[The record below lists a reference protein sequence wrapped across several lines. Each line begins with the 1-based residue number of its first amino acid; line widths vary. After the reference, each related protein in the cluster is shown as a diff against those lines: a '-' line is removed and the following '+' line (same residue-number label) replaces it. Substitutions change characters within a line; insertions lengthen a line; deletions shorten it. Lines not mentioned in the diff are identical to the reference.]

1 MPVFSPRHNLRE
13 MFTPPLSTK
22 ANPGNVRWSS
32 KPLTKSS
39 NSIKLSGD
47 FNTPKTPCRQR
58 TQQTPRPQWSLPRA
72 HYTYSDSPSS
82 DSETSDVNDDNVTGN
97 NGGNVSD
104 ALSLGFTDSD
114 KENISFQY
122 NINSQQHEEIT
133 KPTTITT
140 DQHLKQPVVS
150 AADTSREQ
158 QLAQKCYDSAM
169 EILGSDSI
177 SAISGGSVTS
187 SNKSASDDLV
197 RSSCEGRE
205 CVALPDEPEFMN
217 DNVSMTSS
225 VEPSASVEE
234 ENEPQHSSSKV
245 AEAQSPNESMTSS
258 DYNREGEDTLS
269 PLPQCNDTVVRSP
282 ILSVAHS
289 NFAPTEA
296 SSVAA
301 SSVVTDLFAA
311 LRTNCSTVCGGENDD
326 EDTTAEKCHLSPIH
340 PREACLTA
348 ERKKWIHKTLL
359 SKREYTPYQTKEREE
374 CCKNKDSHE
383 LTTVRKK
390 WIEETLLTNPEQE
403 MVRKLSPKQIHS
415 SFLAS
420 ALTAAGNELF
430 AQPKWHVEEP
440 FSDEARDDSTVASS
454 MESPQQCHQQLDS
467 SFLASALVATNML
480 LTPPRRERYSSKPSR
495 PRMSIGATPLPFA
508 SPFSPS
514 SAASSAFTETAS
526 NIILHAIKQLTPKQ
540 VSAISK
546 QNKQKQKTT
555 TPSRKSDLLSIVA
568 EMDYFDTV
576 GSHASKYDDRSQY
589 NPTKLVERVEKLE
602 QLITGQYNR
611 GSDDHQEEINELRR
625 QLDNE
630 RQLVEEANQR
640 ASMFMSNMNASQEL
654 HSDIESQLRERI
666 QSLKVEVCCLRE
678 SQKQF
683 ASDQEKTTTEIV
695 LESEM
700 SSSELDDL
708 RRENIGLLEKQKT
721 AEMNHSECK
730 KNNEVLRSQ
739 LLALSNE
746 RSEKEQLLTSAVD
759 NLRSVSESFS
769 SINQKLEEEVNTK
782 KDEVTC
788 MQRSLELMSCE
799 LIESTNEVKD
809 LRSENAR
816 LHDELKR
823 MKAGKTWLFS

>member
-1 MPVFSPRHNLRE
+1 MPVFSPRHNLME
-13 MFTPPLSTK
+13 MLTPPLSTK

-32 KPLTKSS
+32 KPLTKSG
-39 NSIKLSGD
+39 NSFKMSSD

-97 NGGNVSD
+97 NGGNESD
-104 ALSLGFTDSD
+104 ALSLGFIDSD

-133 KPTTITT
+133 KPTTTTT

-197 RSSCEGRE
+197 RSSCE
-205 CVALPDEPEFMN
+205 CVAPPAEPEFMN

-225 VEPSASVEE
+225 VEDTDEGHIPSASVEE
-234 ENEPQHSSSKV
+234 ANEPQHSSSKV
-245 AEAQSPNESMTSS
+245 AEAQSPNISMTSS

-269 PLPQCNDTVVRSP
+269 PLPQCRDMEVRSP

-403 MVRKLSPKQIHS
+403 MVRKLSPKQTHS

-546 QNKQKQKTT
+546 QNKQNQKTT

-576 GSHASKYDDRSQY
+576 GSHASNYDDRSQCDQ
-589 NPTKLVERVEKLE
+589 TKLVERVEKLE
-602 QLITGQYNR
+602 QLITGQYNI
-611 GSDDHQEEINELRR
+611 GSDDRQEEINELRR

-630 RQLVEEANQR
+630 RQL
-640 ASMFMSNMNASQEL
+640 
-654 HSDIESQLRERI
+654 
-666 QSLKVEVCCLRE
+666 
-678 SQKQF
+678 
-683 ASDQEKTTTEIV
+683 
-695 LESEM
+695 
-700 SSSELDDL
+700 
-708 RRENIGLLEKQKT
+708 T
-721 AEMNHSECK
+721 AEMNHSEYK